1 MLKFSLFFC
10 RLREVTTKS
19 FILAT
24 HPDDYARLARMETAH
39 YNGGPPPPQMD
50 VNDAISSSNGYLKDH
65 QDDKSCN
72 SSPHTPDDLSSS
84 NKVRMTSSLF
94 FSSLPSCGSF
104 CPFILILERKGTNP
118 SMMNTC

>member
-1 MLKFSLFFC
+1 
-10 RLREVTTKS
+10 
-19 FILAT
+19 
-24 HPDDYARLARMETAH
+24 METAH

-84 NKVRMTSSLF
+84 NKVQSLTPLSCVWPLPRGLLQLVWELRLSAIWFREKSFSPSS
-94 FSSLPSCGSF
+94 SASLG
-104 CPFILILERKGTNP
+104 
-118 SMMNTC
+118 